1 MSIVY
6 LGLGSNL
13 GDRRAAIEAAIARL
27 DALTS
32 TRVLAV
38 SSIIETDPMGFTDQP
53 RFLNAVAKLET
64 DLLPHDLL
72 DELHDVEDQLGRVR
86 TRRWGPRTIDL
97 DILLYDESV
106 MQTDRLTIPHPRMAD
121 RRFVLAPL
129 VEIAPDARHPLLRRS
144 AAQLLA
150 EVEAKTAAEGS
161 PYAAGD
167 PQT

>member
-13 GDRRAAIEAAIARL
+13 GDRRAAIEAALARL
-27 DALTS
+27 DALAS
-32 TRVLAV
+32 TCVLAV

-53 RFLNAVAKLET
+53 RFLNAVAELET

-72 DELHDVEDQLGRVR
+72 DELHDIEDQLGRVR

-97 DILLYDESV
+97 DILLYDDLV
-106 MQTDRLTIPHPRMAD
+106 MQTEVLTIPHPRLAD

-129 VEIAPDARHPLLRRS
+129 VEIAPDAWHPLLRRS

-150 EVEAKTAAEGS
+150 EIDARTAAEGS